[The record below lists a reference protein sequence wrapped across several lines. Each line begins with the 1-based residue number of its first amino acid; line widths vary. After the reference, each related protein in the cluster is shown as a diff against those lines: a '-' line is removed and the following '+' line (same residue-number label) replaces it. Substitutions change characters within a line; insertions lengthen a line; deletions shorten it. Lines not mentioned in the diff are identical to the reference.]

1 MTLPRSS
8 GWTRTWSTR
17 PLRKLRLLTSTS
29 SGKSTMPRTK
39 CSRASMSTSVSAARI
54 GRCGLGLRSRPGGPL
69 AGRLGRFGV
78 AAGRLGPRLRAIGLG
93 RLRWLVRLLALGLA
107 VTGLTVTA
115 LALTGVRLTGLRL
128 TGLRVTRLGFAGL
141 GLAGLGL
148 TGLGVSG
155 LGVGGPAARAASA
168 LRR

>member
-54 GRCGLGLRSRPGGPL
+54 GRCGVGLRSGLGGHA

-78 AAGRLGPRLRAIGLG
+78 AAARLGPRLRAIGLG

-115 LALTGVRLTGLRL
+115 LAL
-128 TGLRVTRLGFAGL
+128 
-141 GLAGLGL
+141 AGLGL

-168 LRR
+168 LRRRSALSERLGESCSEDLLLVGARS

>member
-17 PLRKLRLLTSTS
+17 PLRRLRLLTSTS

-54 GRCGLGLRSRPGGPL
+54 GRCGVGLRSRLGGH
-69 AGRLGRFGV
+69 AAGRFGV
-78 AAGRLGPRLRAIGLG
+78 AAARLGPRLRAIGLG

-115 LALTGVRLTGLRL
+115 LALTGLTVTALAVTGLTVTALAVTGLRLTGLRL
-128 TGLRVTRLGFAGL
+128 TGLRLTRLGFADL
-141 GLAGLGL
+141 
-148 TGLGVSG
+148 
-155 LGVGGPAARAASA
+155 
-168 LRR
+168 